1 MSENTGLFEEMQAM
15 ILEKIATLSLTG
27 FWRPMYGGLVFELED
42 AVHKTQIGGV
52 FISKK
57 HVSFE
62 FSKGYLMDDPDGLLE
77 GGGKFRR
84 HLKLRSF
91 NDIDDKNLIYYFK
104 QAYEIQHKASA
115 Q

>member
-1 MSENTGLFEEMQAM
+1 MDENTDFFEEIQAM
-15 ILEKIATLSLTG
+15 ILDKIAALELTG

-57 HVSFE
+57 HVSFA
-62 FSKGYLMDDPDGLLE
+62 FANGYLMDDPDGLLE
-77 GGGKFRR
+77 GGGKYRR

-91 NDIDDKNLIYYFK
+91 NDIDDKNLTGFFK
-104 QAYEIQHKASA
+104 QAYELQ
-115 Q
+115 QLQQG

>member
-1 MSENTGLFEEMQAM
+1 MSQNASFFEEIQALIM
-15 ILEKIATLSLTG
+15 DEIAALDLVG
-27 FWRPMYGGLVFELED
+27 YWRPMYGGLVFELED

-62 FSKGYLMDDPDGLLE
+62 FSKGYLMDDPKGLLE

-91 NDIDDKNLIYYFK
+91 NDVADKNLIGFFK
-104 QAYEIQHKASA
+104 QAYEIQRGES
-115 Q
+115 

>member
-1 MSENTGLFEEMQAM
+1 MSDNAEMFAEMQTM
-15 ILEKIATLSLTG
+15 ILEKIAATGLTG

-62 FSKGYLMDDPDGLLE
+62 FSKGYLMDDSDGMLE

-91 NDIDDKNLIYYFK
+91 NDIDDKKLTYYFK
-104 QAYEIQHKASA
+104 QAYEIQSKP
-115 Q
+115 

>member
-1 MSENTGLFEEMQAM
+1 MHENTNFFEEIKAM
-15 ILEKIATLSLTG
+15 ILDKIAALELTG

-62 FSKGYLMDDPDGLLE
+62 FSKGYLFDDPNGLLE

-91 NDIDDKNLIYYFK
+91 NDIGDKNLTGFFK
-104 QAYEIQHKASA
+104 QAYKLQQSQQE
-115 Q
+115 